1 MVAKLL
7 SGFETILLLPAIDV
21 NGSPSVITATGV
33 VPVTSITAAVLN
45 QYISITTGA
54 SAQGNAGGN
63 ISCAVVDDLSLGL
76 TGSDTDDTKTVCSKG
91 QTETPTFYNF
101 DAELNIL
108 RDEDLV
114 AAGLYNLARDLTRAP
129 DVPYVIAHRVKGG
142 KDSTE
147 NAEIGDEWDYYYVWT
162 DNPVPGYGDG
172 ENLTIALNFIPKG
185 WVSTGQNLAA

>member
-1 MVAKLL
+1 MATKLL
-7 SGFETILLLPAIDV
+7 SGYETILLLPAIDV
-21 NGSPSVITATGV
+21 NGSPSILSATAA
-33 VPVTSITAAVLN
+33 VPVTSITAAILN
-45 QYISITTGA
+45 QYIPITSA
-54 SAQGNAGGN
+54 SAGQGNAGGN

-91 QTETPTFYNF
+91 QTEEPTFYNF

-108 RDEDLV
+108 RDDDLV
-114 AAGLYNLARDLTRAP
+114 AVGLFNLARDLTRAP

-142 KDSTE
+142 KDSQDL
-147 NAEIGDEWDYYYVWT
+147 AAIGDEWDYYYVWT

-172 ENLTIALNFIPKG
+172 EYQTTALNFVPKG